1 MQIDLSKEQFKEMIL
16 AAMLYSFI
24 RGGLADDKGEDFKK
38 YEELENYLL
47 KIAEENGFND
57 LVEKFHGHLIP
68 SDELSELE
76 EEIMSEYDEDAFWHE
91 LMTRL
96 GRRDFFRTVTPDEDK
111 EMEKRDWLPD
121 RAQEFFDKYEKEFEE
136 YGVERLEIKEN

>member
-1 MQIDLSKEQFKEMIL
+1 MRIELTKKQLKEMLL

-76 EEIMSEYDEDAFWHE
+76 EEIMSEYDDDALWSE
-91 LMTRL
+91 LITRL

-111 EMEKRDWLPD
+111 EMKKRDWLPD
-121 RAQEFFDKYEKEFEE
+121 RAQEFFDKYDKEFEK
-136 YGVERLEIKEN
+136 YGVERLEIKGN

>member
-1 MQIDLSKEQFKEMIL
+1 MRIELTKEQLKEMLL

-76 EEIMSEYDEDAFWHE
+76 EEIMSEYDDDALWSE
-91 LMTRL
+91 LITRL

-111 EMEKRDWLPD
+111 EMKKRDWLPD
-121 RAQEFFDKYEKEFEE
+121 RAQEFFDKYNKEFEE
-136 YGVERLEIKEN
+136 YGVERLGVKE

>member
-1 MQIDLSKEQFKEMIL
+1 MSDYDDDALWSE
-16 AAMLYSFI
+16 FI
-24 RGGLADDKGEDFKK
+24 
-38 YEELENYLL
+38 
-47 KIAEENGFND
+47 
-57 LVEKFHGHLIP
+57 
-68 SDELSELE
+68 
-76 EEIMSEYDEDAFWHE
+76 
-91 LMTRL
+91 TRL

>member
-1 MQIDLSKEQFKEMIL
+1 MQIDLSKEQLKEMLL

-47 KIAEENGFND
+47 KVAEDNGFND
-57 LVEKFHGHLIP
+57 LIEKFHGQLIP

-76 EEIMSEYDEDAFWHE
+76 EEIMSEYDDDALWSE
-91 LMTRL
+91 LITRL
-96 GRRDFFRTVTPDEDK
+96 GRRDFFRTVTPAEDK
-111 EMEKRDWLPD
+111 EMKKRDWLPD
-121 RAQEFFDKYEKEFEE
+121 RAQEFFDKYNKEFEE
-136 YGVERLEIKEN
+136 YGAERLEIKE

>member
-1 MQIDLSKEQFKEMIL
+1 MRIELTKKQLKEMLL

-76 EEIMSEYDEDAFWHE
+76 EEIMSEYDDDALWSE
-91 LMTRL
+91 LITRL

-111 EMEKRDWLPD
+111 EMKKRDWLPD
-121 RAQEFFDKYEKEFEE
+121 RAQEFFDKYDKEFEK

>member
-1 MQIDLSKEQFKEMIL
+1 MQVELTKEQLKEMLL
-16 AAMLYSFI
+16 AAMFYSFI

-57 LVEKFHGHLIP
+57 LIEKFHGQLIP
-68 SDELSELE
+68 SDELCELE
-76 EEIMSEYDEDAFWHE
+76 EEIMGEYDEDAFWHE

-111 EMEKRDWLPD
+111 EMKKRDWLPD
-121 RAQEFFDKYEKEFEE
+121 RAQEFFDKYNKEFEE
-136 YGVERLEIKEN
+136 YGVERLGVKE

>member
-1 MQIDLSKEQFKEMIL
+1 MQIELSKEQFKEILL

-47 KIAEENGFND
+47 KIAEENGCKN
-57 LVEKFHGHLIP
+57 LVEEFHDQLIP

-76 EEIMSEYDEDAFWHE
+76 EEIMSDYDDDALWSE
-91 LMTRL
+91 LITRL

-111 EMEKRDWLPD
+111 EMGKRDWLPD
-121 RAQEFFDKYEKEFEE
+121 RAQGFFDKYNKEFEE
-136 YGVERLEIKEN
+136 NGVERLEIKEN